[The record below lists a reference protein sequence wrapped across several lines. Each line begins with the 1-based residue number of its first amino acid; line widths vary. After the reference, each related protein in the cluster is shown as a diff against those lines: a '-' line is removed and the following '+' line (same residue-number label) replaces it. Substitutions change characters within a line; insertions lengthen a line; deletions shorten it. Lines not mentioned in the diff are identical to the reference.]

1 MIQNSLLENN
11 LQIYNE
17 LLELTCHDNNIKF
30 EKDISKN
37 YFSIFIN
44 NKYYSILSDYYD
56 NNIKLDIIGEDEEKY
71 VTILET
77 LKTSYEIFN
86 YFYYINYKH
95 STEKIEYVIDKKHK
109 YKKYYNKNNKYY
121 NKNKK

>member
-1 MIQNSLLENN
+1 MNPLTINN

-44 NKYYSILSDYYD
+44 SKYYAILSDYYD

-77 LKTSYEIFN
+77 LKTSCEIFN

-109 YKKYYNKNNKYY
+109 YKKYKKYY

>member
-1 MIQNSLLENN
+1 MEKSLLENN

-30 EKDISKN
+30 EKDITKN

-44 NKYYSILSDYYD
+44 NKYYSILSDYNN
-56 NNIKLDIIGEDEEKY
+56 NNIKLDIIGEDKQKY

-77 LKTSYEIFN
+77 LQTSCEIFN
-86 YFYYINYKH
+86 YFYNINYKH
-95 STEKIEYVIDKKHK
+95 STEKIEYVINKKHK